1 MYFQMS
7 FMPLQ
12 SQIEIDNLLKV
23 IYHNSCFAL
32 HLKDIPIYKE
42 IGEGYKF
49 DSNITGIEQ
58 NQLEIFI

>member
-42 IGEGYKF
+42 NFTIK
-49 DSNITGIEQ
+49 
-58 NQLEIFI
+58 